1 MELNS
6 QTYYFKDLIEIRDNN
21 LDLKSKKKWKNKS
34 TRTYTN
40 TNLYNSI

>member
-21 LDLKSKKKWKNKS
+21 LDLKSKKKMEKQKHQ
-34 TRTYTN
+34 
-40 TNLYNSI
+40 NLY